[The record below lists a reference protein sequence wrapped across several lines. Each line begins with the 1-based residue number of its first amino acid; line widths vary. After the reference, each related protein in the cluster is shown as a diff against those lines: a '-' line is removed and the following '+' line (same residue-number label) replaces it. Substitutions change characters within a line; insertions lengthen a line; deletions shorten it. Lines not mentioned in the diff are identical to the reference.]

1 METFNAHI
9 KIGGLIWIHFPLV
22 MVGIRIESEVKNDY
36 QIFGIGK
43 LHEQS
48 WHCIRY
54 RRQEKEQTARQQYD
68 RSISNFFDMRTLA
81 GIIQNT
87 VWLKGH
93 QRNQDW
99 KYDFWNSTYN
109 WDFPGVASGKEPP
122 WQRRRHKRWGFY
134 PCVRKIPWRRAG
146 QPAPW
151 FLPGASHG
159 QRSLAV
165 YRLWG
170 LKCQTRFSD

>member
-1 METFNAHI
+1 
-9 KIGGLIWIHFPLV
+9 
-22 MVGIRIESEVKNDY
+22 MVGIGIESEVENDY

-87 VWLKGH
+87 V
-93 QRNQDW
+93 
-99 KYDFWNSTYN
+99 
-109 WDFPGVASGKEPP
+109 
-122 WQRRRHKRWGFY
+122 
-134 PCVRKIPWRRAG
+134 
-146 QPAPW
+146 
-151 FLPGASHG
+151 
-159 QRSLAV
+159 
-165 YRLWG
+165 
-170 LKCQTRFSD
+170 